1 MENLALIRIQKMKP
15 YTPPLNGRL
24 AYEGLLLD
32 FNERTQPPPS
42 KVALALEEFI
52 KSQKFQMYPEY
63 FGLEKKLAD
72 YAGVNEDQIMIT
84 NGSDQGIDI
93 VFRTFTEKGD
103 KVIIPA
109 PSFTMF
115 FQCAQIVGNE
125 VVKPLYRKDDLTFP
139 FEEALAEI
147 DEQTK
152 LIVLCNPN
160 NPTGTTISID
170 NIEKIVRK
178 AKEAIVY
185 VDEAYFEF
193 SKITAIS
200 LMKKYTNI
208 IITRTL
214 SKSFGLAS
222 LRIGYVIAKPEH
234 IAEMMKIRGPYD
246 VNIVAYYAAHAALEN
261 REGMENYVKD
271 VMWDAKPLVEK
282 FFDENTIPY
291 FPSRAN
297 FILFRPNDAE
307 NVMNTLSA
315 NGVLVRPQ
323 NKQNIEN
330 TLRVSIGTINQ
341 MKKFIDIYKNS
352 VLKKSTRK
360 FAFLDRDG
368 TLIFEPQDNF
378 QIDSLAKLK
387 ILDGVIKGLKKLKSM
402 DYSLIMVSNQD
413 GLGTPLFAQEN
424 FDVPQEK
431 MLAIF
436 RKNGIIFDE
445 VLICP
450 HFSNEACNCR
460 KPKTGLVEEFLRTA
474 KVNKTASFV
483 CGDRNSDRQ
492 FAQNVGLRFIP
503 MQTNGDFYEAIKLL
517 LTKTI

>member
-24 AYEGLLLD
+24 AYKGLLLD

-42 KVALALEEFI
+42 KVVLALEEFI

-63 FGLEKKLAD
+63 FGLEKKIAD
-72 YAGVNEDQIMIT
+72 YAGVSEDQIMTT

-93 VFRTFTEKGD
+93 IFRTFTEKGD

-115 FQCAQIVGNE
+115 LQCAQIVGNE
-125 VVKPLYRKDDLTFP
+125 IVKPLYRKDDLTFP
-139 FEEALAEI
+139 FEEVLAEI
-147 DEQTK
+147 DERTK

-170 NIEKIVRK
+170 TIEKIARK
-178 AKEAIVY
+178 AKGAIVY

-193 SKITAIS
+193 SKITAVS
-200 LMKKYTNI
+200 LMKKYANI

-222 LRIGYVIAKPEH
+222 LRIGYVAARTEY

-246 VNIVAYYAAHAALEN
+246 VNIAAYYAAYAALEN
-261 REGMENYVKD
+261 REGMEDYVKD
-271 VMWDAKPLVEK
+271 VMWNAKPLVEK
-282 FFDENTIPY
+282 FFDENNIPY
-291 FPSRAN
+291 FPSRSN

-315 NGVLVRPQ
+315 NGVLIRPQ

-330 TLRVSIGTINQ
+330 TLRVSIGTPNQ
-341 MKKFIDIYKNS
+341 MKKFIGIYKNS
-352 VLKKSTRK
+352 VLKKSARK
-360 FAFLDRDG
+360 CAFLDRDG

-413 GLGTPLFAQEN
+413 GLGTPLFLQEN
-424 FDVPQEK
+424 FDAPQEK
-431 MLAIF
+431 MLAAF

-450 HFSNEACNCR
+450 HFPNEACNCR

-474 KVNKTASFV
+474 KVDKTASFI

-503 MQTNGDFYEAIKLL
+503 MQTNGDFYEAIKLV